1 MNNKKR
7 SYTIYGNTYDCYF
20 YNNGY
25 DEGVSVFNDSGDLLF
40 KFDEKINA
48 SQSFSYLKDILK
60 ALKEKLRFNT
70 EVNHERISF

>member
-25 DEGVSVFNDSGDLLF
+25 DEGVSVFNDKGDLLF

-48 SQSFSYLKDILK
+48 SQIVFLLKGYSKGSRGITK
-60 ALKEKLRFNT
+60 
-70 EVNHERISF
+70 V

>member
-7 SYTIYGNTYDCYF
+7 SYTIYGKTYDCYF

-25 DEGVSVFNDSGDLLF
+25 DEGVSVFNDKGDLLF

-48 SQSFSYLKDILK
+48 SQIVFLLKGYSKGSRGITK
-60 ALKEKLRFNT
+60 
-70 EVNHERISF
+70 V